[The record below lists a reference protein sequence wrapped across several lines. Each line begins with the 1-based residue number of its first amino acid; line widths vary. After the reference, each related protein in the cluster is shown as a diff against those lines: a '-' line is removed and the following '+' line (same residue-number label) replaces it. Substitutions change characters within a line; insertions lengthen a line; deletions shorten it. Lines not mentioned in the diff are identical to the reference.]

1 MLVENT
7 DPSPDIIRHALRA
20 SCLFVQQNDRYTTDD
35 DLSKRAVTRYALLEE
50 AEKGVDMSLTVPKAK
65 EEMHECNQYGS
76 GPRGLGGRL

>member
-35 DLSKRAVTRYALLEE
+35 DLSKRAV
-50 AEKGVDMSLTVPKAK
+50 
-65 EEMHECNQYGS
+65 
-76 GPRGLGGRL
+76 